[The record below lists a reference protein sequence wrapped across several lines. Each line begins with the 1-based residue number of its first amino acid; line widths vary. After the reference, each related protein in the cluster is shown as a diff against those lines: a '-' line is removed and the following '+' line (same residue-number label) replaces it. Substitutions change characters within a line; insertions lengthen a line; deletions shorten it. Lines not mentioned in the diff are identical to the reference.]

1 MIPRQNTENKG
12 RGQPHQAKVCS
23 VKKKLVKG
31 KKSSTSKYQKSIA
44 KSSSKLWKTAR
55 KLAQEFSKE

>member
-1 MIPRQNTENKG
+1 M
-12 RGQPHQAKVCS
+12 
-23 VKKKLVKG
+23 KKKLVKG
-31 KKSSTSKYQKSIA
+31 EKSSTSKYQKSIA